1 MSDQPPSYNEKN
13 QPYNQPGYNPQPV
26 QQQQE
31 YHQPQP
37 QEQPIQEQ
45 QPQQSSQNQYKQPQQ
60 QGQGQGQ
67 GQGQNQ
73 PYVVVQ
79 HGNIPPE
86 PKKFGGCA
94 KFGLYLLCFIFP
106 PISTLIVSPK
116 GSDTIIN
123 ILLLF
128 LVGIGSIIHGIYIVY
143 KYTSGEGSYDAW
155 EEKYGKRKPTTV

>member
-26 QQQQE
+26 QQQQQ
-31 YHQPQP
+31 YHQPEQ
-37 QEQPIQEQ
+37 QPIQEQ
-45 QPQQSSQNQYKQPQQ
+45 QPQQSSQDQYKQPQQ

-67 GQGQNQ
+67 GQGQ